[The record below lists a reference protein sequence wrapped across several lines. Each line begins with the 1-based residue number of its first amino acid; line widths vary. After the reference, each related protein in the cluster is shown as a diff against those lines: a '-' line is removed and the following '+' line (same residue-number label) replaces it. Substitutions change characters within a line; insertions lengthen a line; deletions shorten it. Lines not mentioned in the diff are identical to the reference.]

1 MRKRGRIVAAL
12 VALLAAC
19 LLSPAGMQSQ
29 EKAKTARGKDQD
41 PAVARTRK
49 QVLMLDDL
57 YKSTIV
63 LITDNYVTEK
73 SDLAAGA
80 AFQKVFEAMK
90 QKGHHEVRLLD
101 ATGEPFDEDN
111 LPKDDFEK
119 AAIEKLKKG
128 EKTYEQVVGQGDKRQ
143 LRLATPV
150 PLVLKKCIVCHPAYE
165 TAKPGEPIGALSY
178 TIAIE

>member
-1 MRKRGRIVAAL
+1 MRHGTMFAAI
-12 VALLAAC
+12 AWLLAAVVFT
-19 LLSPAGMQSQ
+19 SPMQSQ
-29 EKAKTARGKDQD
+29 EKTKPSGGKDQD
-41 PAVARTRK
+41 PALARTRK

-119 AAIEKLKKG
+119 TAIEKLKKG

-150 PLVLKKCIVCHPAYE
+150 PVVLKKCIMCHPAYE